1 MEMETNAGQNLSSRI
16 DMERISEP
24 KVMAGI
30 AFVAGL
36 IIGLMAL
43 GWWLFPV
50 QWTDAAP
57 EHLRADLQ
65 QDYLRMAI
73 DSYTVNEDENLAV
86 ARLDA
91 LGEAAQPSMEQV
103 AAAPGDLSETS
114 LAYFQSQLGAES
126 AVTTADT
133 SPADEQQL
141 VPEEGQTAAGDEAA
155 AGSRSILN
163 TMLGITAVLGI
174 ALGVIY
180 YTRTRGASLP
190 GFGKR
195 QMDEPGMQTSSAIDA
210 LGDTPPISQWMTTYL
225 MGDDLF
231 DDSFSIDSSNGEFLG
246 ECGVGIAETIG
257 VGDPKRVSAFELWLF
272 DKNDIQTVTKVLMS
286 NHTHAEDATRER
298 LAAKGE
304 PILAQPGTEAVLETE
319 TLQLI
324 VRVVDMEYGEG
335 PMPEES
341 YFDRVTLELAVWS
354 KQ

>member
-1 MEMETNAGQNLSSRI
+1 MEMETSGRQNPLGRMNLDSLR
-16 DMERISEP
+16 DP
-24 KVMAGI
+24 KMMAVI
-30 AFVAGL
+30 AFVLGL
-36 IIGLMAL
+36 IVGLMAL

-50 QWTDAAP
+50 EWTDASPAQ
-57 EHLRADLQ
+57 LRADLQ

-73 DSYTVNEDENLAV
+73 DSYTVNSDENLA
-86 ARLDA
+86 ASRISELGDDA
-91 LGEAAQPSMEQV
+91 AVGMEQIV
-103 AAAPGDLSETS
+103 AAPGDMDDESI
-114 LAYFQSQLGAES
+114 AFFQNQMGVTP
-126 AVTTADT
+126 AVT
-133 SPADEQQL
+133 SDEQELIPLEPSDSEGASVGSQSLL
-141 VPEEGQTAAGDEAA
+141 V
-155 AGSRSILN
+155 
-163 TMLGITAVLGI
+163 TMCSITAI
-174 ALGVIY
+174 LGVALAGLY
-180 YTRTRGASLP
+180 YFRTRQPSTP
-190 GFGKR
+190 NFGKR
-195 QMDEPGMQTSSAIDA
+195 QEAEPSFQSSAIDA

-231 DDSFSIDSSNGEFLG
+231 DDSFSIDSSTGEFLG

-286 NHTHAEDATRER
+286 NHTHSEDATRER

-304 PILAQPGTEAVLETE
+304 PILAQPGSEAVLETE

>member
-1 MEMETNAGQNLSSRI
+1 METESDGGQKLASRI
-16 DMERISEP
+16 DIDRLREP
-24 KVMAGI
+24 KFMAGAAFLAGI
-30 AFVAGL
+30 A
-36 IIGLMAL
+36 IGLLVL

-50 QWTDAAP
+50 QWTDASP
-57 EHLRADLQ
+57 EHLRSDLQ

-73 DSYTVNEDENLAV
+73 DSYSVNADGTLAT

-91 LGEAAQPSMEQV
+91 LGSAAEASMQQI
-103 AAAPGDLSETS
+103 AAAPAELNSAS
-114 LAYFQSQLGAES
+114 VNYFESQLGIE
-126 AVTTADT
+126 
-133 SPADEQQL
+133 PALSSSDEQQL
-141 VPEEGQTAAGDEAA
+141 VPDEEALTEEEPSV
-155 AGSRSILN
+155 GSQSLLL
-163 TMLGITAVLGI
+163 TMCSITAL
-174 ALGVIY
+174 LGVALAGIY
-180 YTRTRGASLP
+180 YFRTKQGGLP
-190 GFGKR
+190 SFGKR
-195 QMDEPGMQTSSAIDA
+195 QDTEPSFESSATLDA

-246 ECGVGIAETIG
+246 ECGVGIAETVG
-257 VGDPKRVSAFELWLF
+257 VGDPKRVSSFELWLF

-286 NHTHAEDATRER
+286 NHTHSEDATRER

-304 PILAQPGTEAVLETE
+304 PILAKPGTEAVLETE

-335 PMPEES
+335 AMPEES